1 MVMGAYL
8 MANSKLI
15 SRIKINRHDAA
26 TVRQVITNERILF
39 DFKDGDQETNRQNG
53 LFGEIAA
60 VRFLE
65 KKYPDMIIAPLG
77 LCSRMN
83 VPAGFSFGD
92 IIAVEKKP
100 LRSRQVRVYE
110 VKSTASQKDV
120 VPLIKCDNAESYL
133 DKGVSSVIMV
143 NITRRGRDVICDIVD
158 MVSPARIVDEWDVTK
173 NKHGVE
179 CYKKP

>member
-1 MVMGAYL
+1 MSG
-8 MANSKLI
+8 NKLL
-15 SRIKINRHDAA
+15 SRVKINRHDAA
-26 TVRQVITNERILF
+26 MVRQVITNERILF
-39 DFKDGDQETNRQNG
+39 DFKDGDQEINRQNG

-92 IIAVEKKP
+92 IIAVEKRP
-100 LRSRQVRVYE
+100 LNRRGVRIYE
-110 VKSTASQKDV
+110 VKSTTSQKNI

-143 NITRRGRDVICDIVD
+143 NITRRGRDVVCDIVD
-158 MVSPARIVDEWDVTK
+158 MISPAKIVEEWKVTK
-173 NKHGVE
+173 DRHGIE
-179 CYKKP
+179 CYRKP